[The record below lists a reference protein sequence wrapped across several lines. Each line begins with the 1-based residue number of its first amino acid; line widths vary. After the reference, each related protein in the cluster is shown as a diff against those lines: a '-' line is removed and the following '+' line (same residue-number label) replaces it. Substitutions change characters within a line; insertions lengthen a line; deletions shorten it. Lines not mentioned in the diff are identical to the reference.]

1 MATSISSKPPVVLVT
16 GCSLGGIGYAL
27 CEAFAAR
34 GCTVYA
40 TSRRLES
47 ITSLTHPSIHC
58 LEMDVTSD
66 SSVKQCVEQIV
77 HEAGRVDIAI
87 ANAGVP
93 CFGPVL
99 DIPIE
104 DAKVH
109 KRLGCS
115 PTSTGCISTYGVP
128 QARNFHDCSVSSNLF
143 VPWAGLYCASKAA
156 VGSLTEALQME
167 ARALSPDIRV
177 TLVMAATVRSKFS
190 SNSKFQIPENSLFK
204 SCAHGIKSVTE
215 IAMGDSVMPPSQ
227 FANNLDHAALRK
239 QGPPQ
244 KISYGSFAI
253 HFWVLRWLPVW
264 LAHWVLWKLYGEK

>member
-34 GCTVYA
+34 GCAVYA

-47 ITSLTHPSIHC
+47 MTSLTHPSIHC

-77 HEAGRVDIAI
+77 HQAGRVDIAI

-93 CFGPVL
+93 CFGKFNSDVLFAWCLNVYIEGPVL

-104 DAKVH
+104 DAKVVIDTNVLGVL
-109 KRLGCS
+109 RLAQAVFPHMASRKQGMFMTIAS
-115 PTSTGCISTYGVP
+115 AVTYSVGVFERSYNLATISWIV
-128 QARNFHDCSVSSNLF
+128 LF
-143 VPWAGLYCASKAA
+143 QVVPWAGLYCASKAA

-177 TLVMAATVRSKFS
+177 TLVMAATVR
-190 SNSKFQIPENSLFK
+190 
-204 SCAHGIKSVTE
+204 
-215 IAMGDSVMPPSQ
+215 
-227 FANNLDHAALRK
+227 
-239 QGPPQ
+239 
-244 KISYGSFAI
+244 
-253 HFWVLRWLPVW
+253 
-264 LAHWVLWKLYGEK
+264 